1 MKDTIFLFI
10 KVVIQTKHRNI
21 QDAMK
26 ELETQTQ
33 YAIGSTENV
42 EVLETEIIKLNKDA
56 LNNNSHGTQSEL

>member
-10 KVVIQTKHRNI
+10 KVVIQTKHHNI

-33 YAIGSTENV
+33 YTIGSTENV
-42 EVLETEIIKLNKDA
+42 EVLETEIIKLNKEQ
-56 LNNNSHGTQSEL
+56 LNKNSNGTQS

>member
-10 KVVIQTKHRNI
+10 KVVIQTKHQNI

-33 YAIGSTENV
+33 YTIGSTANV

-56 LNNNSHGTQSEL
+56 LNNNSYGTQSEL

>member
-10 KVVIQTKHRNI
+10 KVVIQTKHQHI

-33 YAIGSTENV
+33 YTIGSTENV

-56 LNNNSHGTQSEL
+56 LNHNSHGTQSKL

>member
-10 KVVIQTKHRNI
+10 KVVIQTKHQNI

-33 YAIGSTENV
+33 YTIGSTENV

-56 LNNNSHGTQSEL
+56 LNKNSHGTQSEL